1 MGLKTME
8 DPDADRELVEA
19 FKSELMRLAK
29 MVDDQNEQARKNTW
43 TTLGEIVEEER
54 KKGNL
59 I

>member
-1 MGLKTME
+1 
-8 DPDADRELVEA
+8 
-19 FKSELMRLAK
+19 MRLAK